1 MATPVI
7 MPRQGQSVETCI
19 LAQWYKKKGDM
30 VNKGEIILS
39 YETDKAAFELESPAS
54 GTILEIFYQDGEE
67 VRVLSNIAV
76 IGQPE
81 ESVAEFR
88 PVETALATGSSK
100 NLSESEVIIKADAS
114 RQTGADTYTYSSEPH
129 EIKISPRA
137 RSLAGQLNVPLS
149 GVRGTGPDGRILE
162 RDIEIAAA
170 TLRTTP
176 LASEVMEKEDKAT
189 GTLATGPGG
198 QFRSVDLVTKSSGTT
213 DEFVIKK
220 ISNIRRIIA
229 ENMHASLQN
238 SAQLTHHLSADAR
251 KILEYRKMFKS
262 GHTKEFGE
270 NITIPDMVCY
280 AVIKALIIKPE
291 INSHFLGDSIKT
303 FHKVHLGIA
312 VDTERG
318 LMVPALRNADE
329 MSLPELS
336 SSIKSLADQCR
347 KGNIDP
353 ELLAG
358 KYSSF
363 TVSNL
368 GNYGIEMFTPVLNI
382 PQTGILGVNTI
393 IYRPADLGDGE
404 IGFIPVIGL
413 SLTYDHR
420 AIDGAPASV
429 FLKEVKQ
436 QIEDFEI
443 KIR

>member
-19 LAQWYKKKGDM
+19 LAQWYKKKGEQ

-88 PVETALATGSSK
+88 PVETGLTTGSSK
-100 NLSESEVIIKADAS
+100 NLSESEVIIKADTS
-114 RQTGADTYTYSSEPH
+114 RQTDADSLIYSSEPQ

-137 RSLAGQLNVPLS
+137 RKLAARLKVPLS
-149 GVRGTGPDGRILE
+149 RVRAAGPDGRIIE

-176 LASEVMEKEDKAT
+176 LASEVMKKEGKTT
-189 GTLATGPGG
+189 GTLPTGPGG
-198 QFRSVDLVTKSSGTT
+198 RFRSDDLVTGISSTN

-229 ENMHASLQN
+229 EKMYTSLHN

-262 GHTKEFGE
+262 GQTKEPDE
-270 NITIPDMVCY
+270 NITITDMVCY
-280 AVIKALIIKPE
+280 AVIKALKIKPE
-291 INSHFLGDSIKT
+291 INSHFLSDTIKT

-318 LMVPALRNADE
+318 LMVPALRNADM
-329 MSLPELS
+329 MSLQELS
-336 SSIKSLADQCR
+336 SEIKSLADQCR

-358 KYSSF
+358 TSSSF

-368 GNYGIEMFTPVLNI
+368 GNYGIEMFTPVLNV

-393 IYRPADLGDGE
+393 IYRPADLGEGE

-436 QIEDFEI
+436 QIEGFEI
-443 KIR
+443 TIR